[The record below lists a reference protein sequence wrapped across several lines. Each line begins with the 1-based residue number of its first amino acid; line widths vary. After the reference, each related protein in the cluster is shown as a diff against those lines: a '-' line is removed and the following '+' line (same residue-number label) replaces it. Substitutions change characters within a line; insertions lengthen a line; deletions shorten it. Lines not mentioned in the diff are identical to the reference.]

1 MALAGG
7 CFEVVASRDVDL
19 AVRGYERPV
28 AWTMARKFLTR
39 GAHKFLAP
47 PPPRDA
53 PFGLTS

>member
-1 MALAGG
+1 
-7 CFEVVASRDVDL
+7 VVASRDVDL